1 MNEPVRPIRP
11 AGFSKPGGSCSTS
24 GLGTCRA
31 CFVLLCLVLVVPAAA
46 QVASTPEQRF
56 FDWTALQFDKEV
68 YAQRRVRLMQALEE
82 AGGGIFLA
90 PSAHGVSHGPTFRQL
105 DDFLYFTG
113 LELPHSLLVIDA
125 DAATTTLFTP
135 GRDARFES
143 TARPNDFPGRPLGD
157 DPELARRA
165 GIADIRPYEDLD
177 AAVTA
182 WVGQQRVLWLNPG
195 RGAITPLKTD
205 FMVDWN
211 PTQALLFHLQ
221 QTYPAARIQN
231 AYAAV
236 ARLRMIKGAEE
247 IDVMRRVCAL
257 TAEAIREAA
266 GFIHDGVDERTLEA
280 ELEAVYKRGGAQRLA
295 FSSIIKS
302 GPNSLWPWRI
312 LAAHNDR
319 RNRPMHDGDLVIF
332 DVGTELDHYVSDVG
346 RTFPVSGRF
355 TPAQRR
361 TLAMTTAVSDAII
374 AAVRPGVTL
383 AELTEVARAA
393 IPPDERKYM
402 QTGSFFGHH
411 IGLNVG
417 DPSLLDEPLTPGMIF
432 TVEPWYYNHD
442 REISVFLEDVILVTE
457 DGAEVLTASLP
468 RSPEALEALVQPL
481 MDVDQH

>member
-1 MNEPVRPIRP
+1 M
-11 AGFSKPGGSCSTS
+11 TH
-24 GLGTCRA
+24 CRA
-31 CFVLLCLVLVVPAAA
+31 CFVLLYLVLAVPAAA
-46 QVASTPEQRF
+46 QDATTPEQRF
-56 FDWTALQFDKEV
+56 FDWTTLQFDEEV
-68 YAQRRVRLMQALEE
+68 YRQRRARLMRALQD
-82 AGGGIFLA
+82 AGGGVFLA

-125 DAATTTLFTP
+125 DAATTILFTP
-135 GRDARFES
+135 RRDARFES
-143 TARPNDFPGRPLGD
+143 AARPNDFPGRPLGD

-221 QTYPAARIQN
+221 QTHPEASLQS

-236 ARLRMIKGAEE
+236 ARLRMIKGPEE
-247 IDVMRRVCAL
+247 IEVMRRVCAL

-266 GFIHDGVDERTLEA
+266 GFVQDGVDERALEA

-374 AAVRPGVTL
+374 AAVRPGITL

-417 DPSLLDEPLTPGMIF
+417 DPSLLDEPLAPGMIF

-442 REISVFLEDVILVTE
+442 REIAVFLEDVILVTE
-457 DGAEVLTASLP
+457 AGAEVLTAALP
-468 RSPEALEALVQPL
+468 RSPEALERLVQPL
-481 MDVDQH
+481 MDADQH

>member
-1 MNEPVRPIRP
+1 MKRRPSLI
-11 AGFSKPGGSCSTS
+11 
-24 GLGTCRA
+24 
-31 CFVLLCLVLVVPAAA
+31 LLLVLVLAVPAAA
-46 QVASTPEQRF
+46 QEATTPEQRF
-56 FDWTALQFDKEV
+56 FDWTTLQFDAEV
-68 YAQRRVRLMQALEE
+68 YRQRRARLMRALAE
-82 AGGGIFLA
+82 AGGGVFLA
-90 PSAHGVSHGPTFRQL
+90 PAAHGVSHGPTFRQL

-125 DAATTTLFTP
+125 DAATTILFTP
-135 GRDARFES
+135 RRDARFES
-143 TARPNDFPGRPLGD
+143 TSRPNDFPGRPLGD
-157 DPELARRA
+157 DPELARRS
-165 GIADIRPYEDLD
+165 GIADVRPYEALN

-182 WVGQQRVLWLNPG
+182 WVANGRALWLNPG
-195 RGAITPLKTD
+195 RGNGIPRLKTD
-205 FMVDWN
+205 FIVDWN
-211 PTQALLFHLQ
+211 PAQTLLLHLQ
-221 QTYPAARIQN
+221 QTHPAASLEN

-236 ARLRMIKGAEE
+236 AYLRMIKGPEE
-247 IDVMRRVCAL
+247 IEVMRRVSAL
-257 TAEAIREAA
+257 TAEAIREAT

-319 RNRPMHDGDLVIF
+319 RNRTMHDGDLVIF

-355 TPAQRR
+355 TPEQRR

-374 AAVRPGVTL
+374 AAVRPGITL
-383 AELTEVARAA
+383 VELTDIAHAA
-393 IPPDERKYM
+393 IPSDERRYM

-417 DPSLLDEPLTPGMIF
+417 DPSLLDAPLAPGMIF

-442 REISVFLEDVILVTE
+442 RQISVFLEDVILVTE

-468 RSPEALEALVQPL
+468 RSPEALEQLVQPQ
-481 MDVDQH
+481 MDADER